1 MNNANWFTTDYDY
14 SGYAEAVFDEPH
26 AEFHGPAFV
35 RPDENGRPVVEITVE
50 RSNPPVQTQF
60 DLLAIQF
67 GSQPVP
73 GGGKITAVGG
83 GSQNRLRATVHGESG
98 VFRSGPD
105 WSYELS
111 WP

>member
-1 MNNANWFTTDYDY
+1 MPEFQAILFDFDRKLSHARSHGREFPSPFTQHIEMSNANWFTTDYDY

-73 GGGKITAVGG
+73 GGGG
-83 GSQNRLRATVHGESG
+83 
-98 VFRSGPD
+98 
-105 WSYELS
+105 
-111 WP
+111 